1 MQKLK
6 MYSLLTKLEQAIIN
20 EGIFMEIEIRV
31 RSAGGW
37 NCGHGFW
44 ERKQGGRY
52 VVEGGDVDSEF
63 YWI

>member
-31 RSAGGW
+31 RSAGG
-37 NCGHGFW
+37 
-44 ERKQGGRY
+44 
-52 VVEGGDVDSEF
+52 
-63 YWI
+63 